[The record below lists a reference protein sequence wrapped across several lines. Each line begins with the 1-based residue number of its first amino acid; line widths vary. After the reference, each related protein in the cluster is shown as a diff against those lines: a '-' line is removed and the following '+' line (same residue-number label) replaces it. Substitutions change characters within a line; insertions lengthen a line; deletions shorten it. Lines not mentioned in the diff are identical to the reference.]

1 MNEKK
6 YRSAKMIP
14 SVKARFV
21 NRWIEFHEAFPKVT
35 MQDWCTKQNLSYGTF
50 SGWINDPRYNRNL
63 RKKPDKKAESSE
75 SRDDSQLSF
84 IDALDTP
91 LPDETEA
98 EKEALKIAKDVLQ
111 KHEEHREEKAPEI
124 PPFEV
129 KSEPDSEPEKVTFQG
144 PYVSFTCADYRIE
157 IAKVIPIQ
165 DVNRLLGFAS
175 SMMHRKATRAANEHA
190 VI

>member
-35 MQDWCTKQNLSYGTF
+35 MQDWCTRQNISYNTF
-50 SGWINDPRYNRNL
+50 SGWLYDPRYNKNL
-63 RKKPDKKAESSE
+63 RKKPEKKESK
-75 SRDDSQLSF
+75 DDSQLSF
-84 IDALDTP
+84 IEALDSP

-98 EKEALKIAKDVLQ
+98 EKEACRVAKEVLKDSKP
-111 KHEEHREEKAPEI
+111 EEPPKEEEKAPEI

-144 PYVSFTCADYRIE
+144 PYVSFTCADYRLE

-175 SMMHRKATRAANEHA
+175 SMMHRKATRAASEHA

>member
-1 MNEKK
+1 MGE
-6 YRSAKMIP
+6 
-14 SVKARFV
+14 VKNYKSRNMRASTKAYYV
-21 NRWIEFHEAFPKVT
+21 NKWFDFKEAYQNVS
-35 MQDWCTKQNLSYGTF
+35 MQEWCTMNNLSYGTF
-50 SGWINDPRYNRNL
+50 FDWLKNPRYNKRLRNTPE
-63 RKKPDKKAESSE
+63 KKESK
-75 SRDDSQLSF
+75 DDSQLSF

-98 EKEALKIAKDVLQ
+98 EKEASKVAKDILQ
-111 KHEEHREEKAPEI
+111 NHEKHNEEKAPEI

-175 SMMHRKATRAANEHA
+175 SMMHRKATRSANEHA
-190 VI
+190 AI